1 MSLLPTPFLI
11 PDANGS
17 MRVTMTML
25 RRGGRALRAE
35 SQKPLTGDV
44 HTKKFKAG
52 DTWVKVLA
60 FQQTNCAPGMIELY
74 DPKVKECTQGEATMV
89 FAGVERDEDAWVVQE
104 WRIEVSTHSSE
115 TPVGKGWL
123 KPERRHSSMDRVG

>member
-1 MSLLPTPFLI
+1 
-11 PDANGS
+11 
-17 MRVTMTML
+17 MTML

-89 FAGVERDEDAWVVQE
+89 IAGVERDEDAWVVQE

>member
-1 MSLLPTPFLI
+1 
-11 PDANGS
+11 

-60 FQQTNCAPGMIELY
+60 FDQSHCSPGMVELY
-74 DPKVKECTQGEATMV
+74 DPKVKECTKEDATMV
-89 FAGVERDEDAWVVQE
+89 FTGVERDGDAWVVQE
-104 WRIEVSTHSSE
+104 WRVEVS
-115 TPVGKGWL
+115 PPPLKGL
-123 KPERRHSSMDRVG
+123 

>member
-1 MSLLPTPFLI
+1 
-11 PDANGS
+11 

-25 RRGGRALRAE
+25 RRGGRTLGAA

-74 DPKVKECTQGEATMV
+74 DPKIKECVQGQATMV
-89 FAGVERDEDAWVVQE
+89 LSGVERDEDAWVVQE
-104 WRIEVSTHSSE
+104 WKIEVSPPAPE
-115 TPVGKGWL
+115 TPVGRGWM
-123 KPERRHSSMDRVG
+123 KPERGSRSMDRVG

>member
-1 MSLLPTPFLI
+1 
-11 PDANGS
+11 

>member
-1 MSLLPTPFLI
+1 
-11 PDANGS
+11 

-25 RRGGRALRAE
+25 RRGGCALRAE

-60 FQQTNCAPGMIELY
+60 FDQANCAPGMIELY
-74 DPKVKECTQGEATMV
+74 DPKIKECVQGQATMV
-89 FAGVERDEDAWVVQE
+89 LAGVERDEDAWVVQE
-104 WRIEVSTHSSE
+104 WKIEVSPPPE
-115 TPVGKGWL
+115 TPVGRGWM
-123 KPERRHSSMDRVG
+123 KPERGSRSMDRVG